1 MFDLLESFT
10 PVQIFTFIIL
20 FAIAFKQTV
29 DFIDWLKEKVQNRDE
44 SVKSEQD
51 EKETL
56 EQRIEELEKSQKE
69 ISEALNSLKDNIDML
84 IKSDK
89 DSIKAYITKEHH
101 YFCYKVGWIDDYS
114 LDCLE
119 RRFDHYVEEKGNSFI
134 ESLMD
139 EVRALPKKPMQE
151 NKESQE

>member
-29 DFIDWLKEKVQNRDE
+29 DFIDWLKEKVQDRDK
-44 SVKSEQD
+44 SVKTEQD

-56 EQRIEELEKSQKE
+56 EERIEALEKSQKE
-69 ISEALNSLKDNIDML
+69 ISETLKTLKENIDML
-84 IKSDK
+84 IQSDK
-89 DSIKAYITKEHH
+89 DAIKAYITKEHH
-101 YFCYKVGWIDDYS
+101 YYCYKQGWIDDYT
-114 LDCLE
+114 LDCME

-139 EVRALPKKPMQE
+139 EVRALPKKSTQD

>member
-1 MFDLLESFT
+1 MLDLLETFT

-29 DFIDWLKEKVQNRDE
+29 DFIDWLKKKVQDRDK
-44 SVKSEQD
+44 SVKTEQD

-56 EQRIEELEKSQKE
+56 EERIEALEKSQKE
-69 ISEALNSLKDNIDML
+69 ISETLKTLKENIDML
-84 IKSDK
+84 IQSDK
-89 DSIKAYITKEHH
+89 DAIKAYITQEHH
-101 YFCYKVGWIDDYS
+101 YYCYKIGWIDDYT
-114 LDCLE
+114 LDCME

>member
-1 MFDLLESFT
+1 MLDLLETFT

-29 DFIDWLKEKVQNRDE
+29 DFIDWLKEKVQDRDK
-44 SVKSEQD
+44 SVKTEQD

-56 EQRIEELEKSQKE
+56 EERIEALEKSQKE
-69 ISEALNSLKDNIDML
+69 ISETLKTLKENMDML
-84 IKSDK
+84 IQSDK
-89 DSIKAYITKEHH
+89 DAIKAYITQEHH
-101 YFCYKVGWIDDYS
+101 YYCYKIGWIDDYT
-114 LDCLE
+114 LDCME

>member
-1 MFDLLESFT
+1 MLDLLGSFT

-29 DFIDWLKEKVQNRDE
+29 DFIDWLKDKIKDRDK
-44 SVKSEQD
+44 SVKTEQD
-51 EKETL
+51 EKETV
-56 EQRIEELEKSQKE
+56 EQRIEALEKSQKE
-69 ISEALNSLKDNIDML
+69 ISETLKTVKENINTL
-84 IKSDK
+84 IQSDK
-89 DSIKAYITKEHH
+89 DDIKAFITREHH

-114 LDCLE
+114 LDCME

-134 ESLMD
+134 ESLMN

-151 NKESQE
+151 NKESQK